1 MNYRILGG
9 AVFSTVLAGSFYYYF
24 KYLKCNIDKPEEYY
38 YENEYLKEF
47 ENLDENSLNIDISD
61 NSLPLHVT
69 EETPNGTIIM
79 YFDLSYN
86 HYKYYINDK
95 NIPYKYLETVARKFC
110 ITHNCKSHYIE
121 LFKEIYNSHKKMIEE
136 QNAPKLHTHVPVL
149 NKVFAKLK
157 KYKTK
162 AKKKNVVPEKTNN
175 YKYMGKLDDFNKK
188 TELQENKKLSYSDF
202 KLHDVNI
209 STDVSMN
216 ESTDISTNILTNI
229 LTETTETT
237 EPYNIRKIF
246 NFESLS
252 TFDLN
257 PFNNEFPIAEPES
270 ESNFELD
277 PEPDPEL
284 DPVLEAEM
292 KVILDA
298 ELEAELDSE
307 LDSELEADEKNE
319 KFSDKSTIDASSSC
333 SYTSEEF

>member
-9 AVFSTVLAGSFYYYF
+9 ALVSTVLAGTFFYYF
-24 KYLKCNIDKPEEYY
+24 KYCKCKIDKPEKYY
-38 YENEYLKEF
+38 YENEYIEEF
-47 ENLDENSLNIDISD
+47 ENLDENTLNVDISD
-61 NSLPLHVT
+61 NSIPLHVT

-110 ITHNCKSHYIE
+110 ITHNCKSHYVE
-121 LFKEIYNSHKKMIEE
+121 LFKEIFNSRKKMIEE
-136 QNAPKLHTHVPVL
+136 QNTPKLNKPSLVL
-149 NKVFAKLK
+149 NNVFAKFK

-162 AKKKNVVPEKTNN
+162 NEKKYVVPEKTNN

-202 KLHDVNI
+202 KLHDI
-209 STDVSMN
+209 SNNKT
-216 ESTDISTNILTNI
+216 TDISSNL
-229 LTETTETT
+229 LTETT

-246 NFESLS
+246 NFDNNI

-257 PFNNEFPIAEPES
+257 PFNNEIPKINQEEDS
-270 ESNFELD
+270 DSDYDSDSDLDLKLDEELDEELD
-277 PEPDPEL
+277 PELEAKIKA
-284 DPVLEAEM
+284 VLEAETEPVLNTNL
-292 KVILDA
+292 VI
-298 ELEAELDSE
+298 
-307 LDSELEADEKNE
+307 DEKNE
-319 KFSDKSTIDASSSC
+319 DFSDKSTIDASSSC